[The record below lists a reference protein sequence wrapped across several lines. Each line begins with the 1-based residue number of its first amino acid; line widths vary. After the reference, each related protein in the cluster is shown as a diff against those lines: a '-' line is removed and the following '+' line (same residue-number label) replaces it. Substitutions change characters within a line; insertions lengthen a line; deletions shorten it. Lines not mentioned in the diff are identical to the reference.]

1 MKRFIVITMSVILLI
16 TPLMVNAVETNGMGS
31 AVIDAHR
38 DANADVNGALWFGAG
53 CLFGILGVGAA
64 YIIEPTPGASR
75 LIGKSS
81 QYVAVYTDEYK
92 RVGKSIQTKQA
103 VIGCVVSS
111 LAYVVLNIV
120 YVAIYGAYI
129 FTY

>member
-1 MKRFIVITMSVILLI
+1 
-16 TPLMVNAVETNGMGS
+16 MVNAVETNGMGS
-31 AVIDAHR
+31 AIIDANR
-38 DANADVNGALWFGAG
+38 DARSDVNGALWFGAG

-75 LIGKSS
+75 LMGKSS

-103 VIGCVVSS
+103 LIGCVVSG
-111 LAYVVLNIV
+111 LFYVVFNIV
-120 YVAIYGAYI
+120 YIAIYGAYI
-129 FTY
+129 FSY